1 LWETRWFAGANV
13 SAIARSNGLDPSQL
27 FTWRRKAI
35 ASGVV
40 APLDG
45 SPSRPVRFTRFEA
58 IRSDTVEIVIGD
70 VVVRAG
76 GDVEPDRLADVIRA
90 VRKA

>member
-1 LWETRWFAGANV
+1 MRASPAAYAVVGKSVRKFAV
-13 SAIARSNGLDPSQL
+13 VCSAM
-27 FTWRRKAI
+27 

-40 APLDG
+40 APLVG
-45 SPSRPVRFTRFEA
+45 APNRPVKFARFEA
-58 IRSDTVEIVIGD
+58 MRSDLVEIVIGD

-76 GDVEPDRLADVIRA
+76 GDVEADRLAAVIRA